1 MVARRR
7 ADRVITR
14 AAVANKLRKIA
25 VERSNAVSRNNN
37 APEIRA
43 RPSIYSEKR
52 LTIKEPR
59 FCSPFPNDV
68 VNS

>member
-25 VERSNAVSRNNN
+25 VERSNAVSAIITPGRYEHRQVFIPRN
-37 APEIRA
+37 
-43 RPSIYSEKR
+43 
-52 LTIKEPR
+52 
-59 FCSPFPNDV
+59 V
-68 VNS
+68 